1 MRSTKT
7 RLEQEVIKNARIYAK
22 SLDSGD
28 WILLMAAIRDLDD
41 YLADISDK
49 AGAFNPGSPTSE
61 AAALSSRLIAG
72 SARHRIVSE
81 IRSVGFNSALIG
93 LTDDELERRLNKPH
107 TTISSARNWLVQAG
121 WLTDSGVT
129 RLTRGRREA
138 AVWKL
143 TEAAERAVREP
154 AWAEKEK

>member
-1 MRSTKT
+1 MRSKRTT
-7 RLEQEVIKNARIYAK
+7 LEQDVITAARAFIASP
-22 SLDSGD
+22 SLIFANEIMES
-28 WILLMAAIRDLDD
+28 LKRLDD
-41 YLADISDK
+41 HLAKISDQ

-61 AAALSSRLIAG
+61 DAAQLSRVFAG
-72 SARHRIVSE
+72 SVRHRIVAE

-93 LTDDELERRLNKPH
+93 LTDDELERRLNKAH
-107 TTISSARNWLVQAG
+107 TTVSSARNWLVHAG

-138 AVWKL
+138 TVWKL
-143 TEAAERAVREP
+143 TKAAEAAVREP